1 MSEAT
6 SPAPHLQLSPLLV
19 VLSGPSGVGKDAVL
33 SRMREMGRPYF
44 FTVTATTRPLHP
56 TERDGV
62 AYVFVTMERF
72 QALRDS
78 GGFLEWAQVY
88 GNWYGVPRAQ
98 VAEAL
103 AQGRDV
109 VVKTDVQGAATIRGL
124 APEGVFIFLAAPSLE
139 ELAKR
144 LRARGSEAPLD
155 LGVRLR
161 TARDEMQQLSLF
173 THVVV
178 NETDR
183 LDETVALIEAIM
195 AAERRRVGRGPV
207 RL

>member
-1 MSEAT
+1 MT
-6 SPAPHLQLSPLLV
+6 SPLDTYQNPPPLLV

-44 FTVTATTRPLHP
+44 FTVTATTRPQRP

-62 AYVFVTMERF
+62 DYVFVTMERF
-72 QALRDS
+72 QALRD
-78 GGFLEWAQVY
+78 GGGLLEWAQVY
-88 GNWYGVPRAQ
+88 GNWYGVPKAQ

-109 VVKTDVQGAATIRGL
+109 IVKIDVQGAATIKKL
-124 APEGVFIFLAAPSLE
+124 APEATFIFLAAPSLE

-161 TARDEMQQLSLF
+161 TAREEMQQLPMF
-173 THVVV
+173 THMVV
-178 NETDR
+178 NETGK
-183 LDETVALIEAIM
+183 LDETVAMIEAIM
-195 AAERRRVGRGPV
+195 AAERRRVGRGRV
-207 RL
+207 GV